1 MNKEQITEA
10 WDELTSNISLND
22 IMMIALFEGTLP
34 DSAFDVAEK
43 SIIEHLLD
51 EKEYISIESIERL
64 LEAYSEF
71 WSRMFLGLIQ

>member
-1 MNKEQITEA
+1 MDKNQITEA
-10 WDELTSNISLND
+10 WEELTSNMSLND

-51 EKEYISIESIERL
+51 EKEDISIESIERL
-64 LEAYSEF
+64 LEKYSEY